1 MACLGNT
8 GSSVPDLAVI
18 CTVWTITGVV
28 TRRHRARVVSGH
40 SWSRQVQ
47 VEWHTHLSMTE
58 GSLSCGYFPGSAY
71 EPSNGRQA
79 PRDVQG
85 LSSSRN
91 SANIYPARALKFLR
105 GRTLIHRDIKPQ
117 VRTCLK
123 LLSVRACS
131 LTRCVESALESRRSR
146 RILARTSI
154 RRPGPQSS

>member
-1 MACLGNT
+1 M
-8 GSSVPDLAVI
+8 
-18 CTVWTITGVV
+18 
-28 TRRHRARVVSGH
+28 
-40 SWSRQVQ
+40 Q

-58 GSLSCGYFPGSAY
+58 GSLSCGCFPESAY

-131 LTRCVESALESRRSR
+131 LTRGVESALESRGSR

-154 RRPGPQSS
+154 WRPGPQSSRFWLRSVPSFCDDGGDALRITVSARVRAS